1 MDIKFYIPEDE
12 KIPTV
17 LRLIADGIDVEYE
30 AIPSGFRF
38 YVYVESDEKA
48 LEIVQAIAQQMIR
61 DHDESEHGISW
72 RTVSFEI
79 CYDPLIFRRTID
91 WKYRIRDS
99 Y

>member
-48 LEIVQAIAQQMIR
+48 LEIVKAITDQMIR
-61 DHDESEHGISW
+61 DHDESQHGVSW
-72 RTVSFEI
+72 RTVSLEI
-79 CYDPLIFRRTID
+79 CPDVLEFRRTVE
-91 WKYRIRDS
+91 WKYRVRDS